1 MQGAL
6 PAAQRLQL
14 VGELVPA
21 GDQWFNDPEKM
32 EAARREAARLAVQRQ
47 QQTHA
52 GPSTFINK
60 PSI

>member
-21 GDQWFNDPEKM
+21 NDQWFNDPEKM
-32 EAARREAARLAVQRQ
+32 EAVRREAARLAIQRQ
-47 QQTHA
+47 QHTHD
-52 GPSTFINK
+52 GPSIFINK
-60 PSI
+60 LSI